1 MSEFYDPYEK
11 KRRLARQ
18 RRQGRLAHVV
28 TPGLPIDGDAKE
40 VRRPVQRA
48 GDGFDAVLASLDY
61 DLYKAENNFI
71 DVLREQWEGLF
82 PGFPARPG
90 RWANNRL
97 VLYVKSAPQ
106 LFALR
111 PKLPAVTRQLRA
123 LPNAPKTPFA
133 VILQIHA

>member
-1 MSEFYDPYEK
+1 M
-11 KRRLARQ
+11 
-18 RRQGRLAHVV
+18 
-28 TPGLPIDGDAKE
+28 
-40 VRRPVQRA
+40 
-48 GDGFDAVLASLDY
+48 LASLDH

-71 DVLREQWEGLF
+71 DALREQWEGLF

-111 PKLPAVTRQLRA
+111 PKLPAVTRRLRA
-123 LPNAPKTPFA
+123 LPNAPKTSFA